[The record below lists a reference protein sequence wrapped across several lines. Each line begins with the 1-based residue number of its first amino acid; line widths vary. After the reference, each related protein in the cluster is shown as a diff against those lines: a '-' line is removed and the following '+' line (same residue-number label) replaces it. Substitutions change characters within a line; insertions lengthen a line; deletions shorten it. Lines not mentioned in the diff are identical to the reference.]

1 MVKLS
6 DVYLT
11 KMAKYILFCF
21 LRIAYVFAQLQ
32 SFIPLGQNDITYS
45 VNIPPHTASS
55 GSGPIFFQM
64 KSTQQV
70 QWFAWGQG
78 SQMQGANI
86 FVVYASSG
94 GNNITISPRLGAKH
108 VEPLFNP
115 KAHVSVLDGSS
126 IKNGIITA
134 NIRCDSCITW
144 LGGHE
149 DPASSSS
156 PWVWAVKYG
165 NPLDS
170 DSVSAT
176 IIMHD
181 AFEIA
186 ALNLQKAIGGT
197 SENPFTTS
205 AGAPSS
211 GQAIESVN
219 SSSVYKK
226 RIAHAVIMIVVVVVL
241 FPSFALMLHIFPSS
255 IIVKVHAFFQLFTL
269 ALAISG
275 FGIGISM
282 AKDLD
287 LIQSY
292 HPIIGMVVIPSLVLF
307 QPAMGLFQ
315 HLYFRKTGKKSI
327 FTYTHRWFGRAMI
340 TLGII
345 NAGLGFRLT
354 GIGLSIAPT
363 GAIIA
368 YSVVAGIVGLVYIL
382 AVIFLFF
389 RKHRRPSS

>member
-1 MVKLS
+1 
-6 DVYLT
+6 
-11 KMAKYILFCF
+11 MAKYILFCF

-126 IKNGIITA
+126 INNGIITA

-181 AFEIA
+181 AFGIA

-211 GQAIESVN
+211 GQAIESV
-219 SSSVYKK
+219 
-226 RIAHAVIMIVVVVVL
+226 
-241 FPSFALMLHIFPSS
+241 
-255 IIVKVHAFFQLFTL
+255 HAFFQLFTL

-282 AKDLD
+282 TKDLD